1 MSKETQQDA
10 AAEADE
16 HECALVYHVRRKRRL
31 RGFLPLYVL
40 LSALLLGVL
49 LWLVPIR
56 MPEDELPGRI
66 GRVYYRDDRLLQF
79 HLMQRSPL
87 PFALPDGVDPAAE
100 PVGRLDV
107 PLSRPAELMELEPLP
122 LYGASGDS
130 CVLDGVDLLALP
142 PEAPSPEAGAPASPE
157 GAVPSSP
164 GGSDGG
170 TSSSFALDTP
180 GADATDYAVPDAAAP
195 DFSTPAGESGE
206 QDAPEDSASAAEA
219 GDDAGAAQNAPAAKS
234 EPGARSTEEA
244 PHHPNPAAE
253 AAGDT
258 EPSARPGEEVQP

>member
-1 MSKETQQDA
+1 MSKGTQPGP
-10 AAEADE
+10 ADGAGE

-40 LSALLLGVL
+40 LSALLLGGL

-56 MPEDELPGRI
+56 MPEDERPGRI

-87 PFALPDGVDPAAE
+87 PFSLPDGVDPAAE

-107 PLSRPAELMELEPLP
+107 PLQRPAALMGLEPLP

-142 PEAPSPEAGAPASPE
+142 PEAPSPEAGAASSPE
-157 GAVPSSP
+157 GAVSSSP
-164 GGSDGG
+164 GG
-170 TSSSFALDTP
+170 
-180 GADATDYAVPDAAAP
+180 ADVSDAAAP
-195 DFSTPAGESGE
+195 DFSTPVGESGN
-206 QDAPEDSASAAEA
+206 QDAPEDSAPAVEA
-219 GDDAGAAQNAPAAKS
+219 GSADGAAQDTPAAKP
-234 EPGARSTEEA
+234 EPGALSTEA
-244 PHHPNPAAE
+244 PHHPNPADE
-253 AAGDT
+253 AAGVS
-258 EPSARPGEEVQP
+258 ESPARPGEEVQP

>member
-10 AAEADE
+10 ADEADE

-107 PLSRPAELMELEPLP
+107 PLSRPTVLMELEPLP
-122 LYGASGDS
+122 LYSASGDS

-142 PEAPSPEAGAPASPE
+142 PVESSPGSDAAPSPDGGVSPSQGGADDGAPAS
-157 GAVPSSP
+157 V
-164 GGSDGG
+164 GSDVPD
-170 TSSSFALDTP
+170 SDVSDPAAPDSD
-180 GADATDYAVPDAAAP
+180 VPDAA
-195 DFSTPAGESGE
+195 TPVGASEALNG
-206 QDAPEDSASAAEA
+206 PEDSVSTEDVNAAVEAAE
-219 GDDAGAAQNAPAAKS
+219 DAPAS
-234 EPGARSTEEA
+234 PFESGARSGADA